1 MQSNRP
7 KFPFND
13 RDADGGMVIS
23 TDNRS
28 MQRGRRRAR
37 RTEVC
42 RPCLV
47 WRPEDPDQTF
57 EGVVLDLNPR
67 GLRIRMLDAFPEGT
81 RLKAQLMRDE
91 NFQVPLSQPLTVKVV
106 RVGHSP
112 DGFVD
117 HGTALEVAKI
127 KRAETV
133 RPVRV
138 ARPNVD
144 LSTANRMFTA
154 MRRNAGRTGR
164 ERG

>member
-7 KFPFND
+7 KFPLNEREPD
-13 RDADGGMVIS
+13 NGMVIS
-23 TDNRS
+23 PDNRS
-28 MQRGRRRAR
+28 MQRGRRRIS

-47 WRPEDPDQTF
+47 WRPEAPDSPS

-67 GLRIRMLDAFPEGT
+67 GLRIRMLTAFPEGT

-91 NFQVPLSQPLTVKVV
+91 NFQVPLSLPLNVRVV
-106 RVGHSP
+106 RVHESP

-117 HGTALEVAKI
+117 HGTVLEIAKI
-127 KRAETV
+127 KSAGTV

-138 ARPNVD
+138 ARPNFN

-154 MRRNAGRTGR
+154 IRRNDGRTGR
-164 ERG
+164 

>member
-7 KFPFND
+7 KFPLND
-13 RDADGGMVIS
+13 RNDDGGMVIS
-23 TDNRS
+23 SDNRS
-28 MQRGRRRAR
+28 MQRGRRRVR

-47 WRPEDPDQTF
+47 WVAEDEGNKYQ
-57 EGVVLDLNPR
+57 GVVLDLNPR
-67 GLRIRMLDAFPEGT
+67 GMRIRMLDEFQEGVLL
-81 RLKAQLMRDE
+81 RAQLMRDE
-91 NFQVPLSQPLTVKVV
+91 NFQVPLSQPLTVRVV
-106 RVGHSP
+106 RVAHSP

-117 HGTALEVAKI
+117 HGMALEIAKI

-138 ARPNVD
+138 ARPNFN

-154 MRRNAGRTGR
+154 LRRNERRTGR
-164 ERG
+164 

>member
-1 MQSNRP
+1 MHSNRP
-7 KFPFND
+7 KFPLND
-13 RDADGGMVIS
+13 RNDDGGMVIS

-47 WRPEDPDQTF
+47 WLPEDEATQF
-57 EGVVLDLNPR
+57 QGVVLDLNPR
-67 GLRIRMLDAFPEGT
+67 GMRVRMLDDFPEGT
-81 RLKAQLMRDE
+81 ALRVQLMRDE
-91 NFQVPLSQPLTVKVV
+91 HFQVPLSQPLSV
-106 RVGHSP
+106 RVMRCAESP
-112 DGFVD
+112 DGFFD
-117 HGTALEVAKI
+117 HGMLLEVARI

-138 ARPNVD
+138 ARPNFN

-154 MRRNAGRTGR
+154 LRRNERRTGR
-164 ERG
+164 